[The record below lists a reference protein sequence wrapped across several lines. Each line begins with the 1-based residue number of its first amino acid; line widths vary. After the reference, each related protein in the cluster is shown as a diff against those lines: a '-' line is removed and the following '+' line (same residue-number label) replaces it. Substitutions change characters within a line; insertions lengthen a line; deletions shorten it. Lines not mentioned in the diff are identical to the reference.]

1 MLHLIPAP
9 LHRAALRGAHAL
21 RRRWW
26 RLRKPRLSG
35 VRVIAFDGEGRV
47 ILVRHSYGSGKWMLP
62 GGGLKRG
69 EAPLAAG
76 IRELREETGCG
87 LDSAVLVDVHDE
99 PMGGTVNRV
108 HLVCGHAAGV
118 LSPDGR
124 EIVAARAFAAD
135 ALPGDL
141 ATLFA
146 RRLPGWLKAAE
157 AVLRAD

>member
-47 ILVRHSYGSGKWMLP
+47 ILVRHSYGNGKWMLP
-62 GGGLKRG
+62 GGGIKRG

-76 IRELREETGCG
+76 VRELREETGCG
-87 LDSAVLVDVHDE
+87 LDSAALLDVHDE
-99 PMGGTVNRV
+99 PLAGTVNRV
-108 HLVCGHAAGV
+108 HLVCGRATGD
-118 LSPDGR
+118 LRPDGR
-124 EIVAARAFAAD
+124 EIVAARHFAPG
-135 ALPGDL
+135 ALPADM

-146 RRLPGWLKAAE
+146 RCLPDWITAAE
-157 AVLRAD
+157 AVLPRG